1 MREVQFLE
9 ILKKDI
15 EQLNESDHLKILNI
29 LLENNVNISENVN
42 GCFINLSDL
51 DDDVI
56 DKLCNFL
63 RFLNEKIDNLN
74 IVEDQKKSM
83 KTKYF
88 NK

>member
-9 ILKKDI
+9 SLKKDI

-63 RFLNEKIDNLN
+63 RFLNEQIDNLN